1 MDFRVVWFRAFLTG
15 LLAIGLGCSS
25 AGLGNLDTAITPAE
39 LLAGEALG
47 GVPHPERLV
56 AGEDVLSVS
65 EGMLEFLDANVHP
78 KAFDGVRLQ
87 ELIDAIINEGTFGL
101 EFDGQTRTA
110 AETFRLRR
118 GNCLSFSNMFV
129 AMARRVNL
137 DASFQ
142 EVDIPPD
149 WGFENDVFILNR
161 HVNVHIDMGELGVHV
176 VDFNID
182 DFKSSY
188 DSRTISDARAR
199 AHYFNNMGVESMQ
212 AGDTAAALG
221 YFRKAV
227 AENDN
232 QFSPAWS
239 NLGTLYL
246 RLGHPSY
253 AEAAYLYALEV
264 DDEDLVAMSNL
275 ARFYEQQGDSERA
288 SFYRKRVK
296 EHRRKN
302 PYYRYQ
308 RARDAYSSGDYD
320 AAIKHLKYA
329 IREKKNEDQFY
340 HLLGLCQLQK
350 GNQRA
355 ARRWL
360 AKARQVAS
368 TDALKSRYSRK
379 LELLQSASA
388 SP

>member
-1 MDFRVVWFRAFLTG
+1 MGDGV
-15 LLAIGLGCSS
+15 
-25 AGLGNLDTAITPAE
+25 TAVTPAE
-39 LLAGEALG
+39 LLAGEPLG
-47 GVPHPERLV
+47 GVPDAETLV
-56 AGEDVLSVS
+56 ASEDVLALSP
-65 EGMLEFLDANVHP
+65 EMLGFIDANVHP

-101 EFDGQTRTA
+101 EFDGKTRTA

-129 AMARRVNL
+129 AMARHIDL
-137 DASFQ
+137 DAAFQ

-149 WGFENDVFILNR
+149 WGFENDVFLLNR
-161 HVNVHIDMGELGVHV
+161 HVNVYIDLGPMGVHV

-221 YFRKAV
+221 YFRKAIT
-227 AENDN
+227 ENDA

-246 RLGHPSY
+246 RLDHSSY
-253 AEAAYLYALEV
+253 AEAAYLYALQY
-264 DDEDLVAMSNL
+264 DNEDLVAMSNL
-275 ARFYEQQGDSERA
+275 ARFYERQGDTERA
-288 SFYRKRVK
+288 TAYRKQVK

-308 RARDAYSSGDYD
+308 RAREAYATGDYD
-320 AAIKHLKYA
+320 TAIKHLKYA

-340 HLLGLCQLQK
+340 HLLGLCYLQQ
-350 GNQRA
+350 GDQRA
-355 ARRWL
+355 ARHWL
-360 AKARQVAS
+360 AKAQKVAS
-368 TDALKSRYSRK
+368 TDALKSRYSSK
-379 LELLQSASA
+379 LELLQAESE